1 MLYLNAIFQ
10 NYSEFVELKN
20 GLNKWEKPI
29 IAFMKQYVKS
39 GMYKGFAK
47 YKTPRLGAEIKGFL
61 INGAPM
67 DYLYFFKYLQSR
79 IIIDGC
85 NSQNY
90 HNFHLKT
97 GEKTRVDM
105 CIYTSSMLDDE
116 YRGVCEDGTPFVRYQ
131 SRKDWK
137 IYKMKPGKFLRHA
150 ADDFNMKHYIGEP
163 LLNFFCENFANDWEA
178 LHNTNQYKLVVD
190 DDFKSIYSS
199 ECCVGDFHSCM
210 EDEGFHT
217 FYENCV
223 EAQAASLR
231 NKDGEIVARCII
243 YTDVHKLSS
252 GKSYRLAERQYATD
266 QDPVLKK
273 KLIDEL
279 IKADLIDGY
288 KIVGASFSD
297 RTKFVLNDG
306 TPLNNT
312 LYIECDYEP
321 ESEYVSYQDS
331 FAFYNYDQRK
341 AYNLDVCGANIELNI
356 TSGRPEMYW
365 DEVNEEYCAEIMEV
379 HIWDSRRCEY
389 DLLCVNIEHRDDY
402 YEYEGQYYDEG
413 DEDENDD
420 FIPYTEGNWCD
431 YLNARIPFYRSV
443 YCEAMD
449 DDIPRDRYDEIL
461 EEWMK
466 DNDKCLD
473 SDGNVIDK
481 SNAQK
486 VVKIIFPNTERQYF
500 DTEILDITANE
511 VIDFLGIKIDK
522 KDIANFIL
530 YLDKY
535 GEQQLIHNA
544 AACA

>member
-1 MLYLNAIFQ
+1 MLYLNSIFQ
-10 NYSEFVELKN
+10 NYTEFAALKN

-39 GMYKGFAK
+39 GMYKGLAK
-47 YKTPRLGAEIKGFL
+47 FNTPLLGDEITGYL

-67 DYLYFFKYLQSR
+67 QYLYFFKYLQTR

-85 NSQNY
+85 NSQDYNIFY
-90 HNFHLKT
+90 L
-97 GEKTRVDM
+97 KTRVKTGADT
-105 CIYTSSMLDDE
+105 CIYTSSMIGDE
-116 YRGVCEDGTPFVRYQ
+116 YRGVCEDGTPCVRYK
-131 SRKDWK
+131 SLKDGK
-137 IYKMKPGKFLRHA
+137 IYKMKPGKFLRRA

-178 LHNTNQYKLVVD
+178 LHNTQQYTLVVD
-190 DDFKSIYSS
+190 DDFESIYSS
-199 ECCVGDFHSCM
+199 DCCVGDFHSCM
-210 EDEGFHT
+210 EDEDFHT
-217 FYENCV
+217 FYKNCV
-223 EAQAASLR
+223 DAQAASLR
-231 NKDGEIVARCII
+231 NKDGQIVARCVI
-243 YTDVHKLSS
+243 YTDVNELGSINT
-252 GKSYRLAERQYATD
+252 YRLAERQYATD

-306 TPLNNT
+306 TPLSNT
-312 LYIECDYEP
+312 LYIDCDYDP

-331 FAFYNYDQRK
+331 FAFYNYDERK

-379 HIWDSRRCEY
+379 HIWNSRRCEY
-389 DLLCVNIEHRDDY
+389 DILCVNREHIDY
-402 YEYEGQYYDEG
+402 YHEYEGYYYDEG
-413 DEDENDD
+413 DLDENNE
-420 FIPYTEGNWCD
+420 FIPYTEGDWCE
-431 YLNARIPFYRSV
+431 YLQARIPYYRSL

-449 DDIPRDRYDEIL
+449 DYIPERRYVEIL
-461 EEWMK
+461 EEWME
-466 DNDKCLD
+466 DNDKVLD
-473 SDGNVIDK
+473 WDGDIIDK
-481 SNAQK
+481 CNAQK
-486 VVKIIFPNTERQYF
+486 VVKIMAPNTERQYF
-500 DTEILDITANE
+500 YTEIVDATVYE

-522 KDIANFIL
+522 NDISNFKL

-535 GEQQLIHNA
+535 GEQQLIQQA

>member
-20 GLNKWEKPI
+20 GLNKWRKPI

-39 GMYKGFAK
+39 GMYKGLAK
-47 YKTPRLGAEIKGFL
+47 YKIPVLGAEITGFL

-67 DYLYFFKYLQSR
+67 EYLYFFKYLQSR

-97 GEKTRVDM
+97 REKTYADM

-116 YRGVCEDGTPFVRYQ
+116 YRGVCEDGTPFVRYK
-131 SRKDWK
+131 SLKDGE
-137 IYKMKPGKFLRHA
+137 IYKMKPGKFLRRA

-178 LHNTNQYKLVVD
+178 LHNTYQYKLVVD

-199 ECCVGDFHSCM
+199 DCCVGDFHSCM

-217 FYENCV
+217 FYENFV
-223 EAQAASLR
+223 EAKAASLR
-231 NKDGEIVARCII
+231 NEDDEIVARCII
-243 YTDVHKLSS
+243 YTDVSELSS
-252 GKSYRLAERQYATD
+252 GKTYRLAERQYATD

-312 LYIECDYEP
+312 LYIDCNYEP
-321 ESEYVSYQDS
+321 KSEYVSYQDS

-341 AYNLDVCGANIELNI
+341 AYNLDVCGANIKLNI
-356 TSGRPEMYW
+356 TSGEPEMYW
-365 DEVNEEYCAEIMEV
+365 DEVNEEYCAEIMGV
-379 HIWDSRRCEY
+379 HIWDGRTCGY
-389 DLLCVNIEHRDDY
+389 DLMYVNREHRNDY
-402 YEYEGQYYDEG
+402 YEYEGEYYDEG
-413 DEDENDD
+413 DVDEYDD
-420 FIPYTEGNWCD
+420 FIPYTEGSWCD
-431 YLNARIPFYRSV
+431 YLQARIPNYRAQ

-449 DDIPRDRYDEIL
+449 DYLPMDRYDEIL
-461 EEWMK
+461 EEWME
-466 DNDKCLD
+466 DNDKVLD
-473 SDGNVIDK
+473 CYGDIIDK
-481 SNAQK
+481 SNAQE
-486 VVKIIFPNTERQYF
+486 VVTLMALDTDNPRF
-500 DTEILDITANE
+500 DTEIIDTTVYE
-511 VIDFLGIKIDK
+511 VIDFHGIKIDK
-522 KDIANFIL
+522 DDLQKFQE

-535 GEQQLIHNA
+535 GEQQLIHKA

>member
-47 YKTPRLGAEIKGFL
+47 YKTPRLGAKIKGFL

-67 DYLYFFKYLQSR
+67 DYLYFFKYLQAR

-85 NSQNY
+85 NSQDY
-90 HNFHLKT
+90 LNFYLKT
-97 GEKTRVDM
+97 REKTRVDM

-116 YRGVCEDGTPFVRYQ
+116 YRGVCEDGTPFVRYK
-131 SRKDWK
+131 SLKDGR
-137 IYKMKPGKFLRHA
+137 IYKKKPGKFLRRV

-163 LLNFFCENFANDWEA
+163 LLNFFCENFANDWDA
-178 LHNTNQYKLVVD
+178 LHNTNQYILVVD
-190 DDFKSIYSS
+190 DDFESIYSS
-199 ECCVGDFHSCM
+199 ECCVGNFHSCM

-231 NKDGEIVARCII
+231 NEDDEIVARCII
-243 YTDVHKLSS
+243 YTDVRELSS

-321 ESEYVSYQDS
+321 KSEYVSYQDS
-331 FAFYNYDQRK
+331 FAFYNYGQRK
-341 AYNLDVCGANIELNI
+341 AYNLIVCGANIELNI
-356 TSGRPEMYW
+356 TSGEPEMYW

-389 DLLCVNIEHRDDY
+389 DLLCVNREHRNDY

-413 DEDENDD
+413 DEDENYD
-420 FIPYTEGNWCD
+420 FIPYTEGDWCD
-431 YLNARIPFYRSV
+431 YLNARIPFYRSK

-449 DDIPRDRYDEIL
+449 DYLPMDRYDEIL
-461 EEWMK
+461 EEWME

-522 KDIANFIL
+522 KDIAHFRL